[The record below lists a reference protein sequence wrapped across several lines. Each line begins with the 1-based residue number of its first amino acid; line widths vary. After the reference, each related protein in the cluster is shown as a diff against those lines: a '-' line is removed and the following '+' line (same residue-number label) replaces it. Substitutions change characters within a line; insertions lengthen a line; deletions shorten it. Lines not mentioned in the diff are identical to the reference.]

1 MTNKAAV
8 LKILN
13 SGSMTPPNTGSYYVD
28 AYITMRQK
36 VELISIY
43 PKGIEVVKNTDAKYD
58 IYSKMGDYT
67 SPTFYAATTPDQ
79 YDQSVFS
86 GFTDTVPIK
95 QNDDTYNV

>member
-28 AYITMRQK
+28 ACITMRQK
-36 VELISIY
+36 IKPTY

-67 SPTFYAATTPDQ
+67 SPTFYAAANPNQ
-79 YDQSVFS
+79 YDLS
-86 GFTDTVPIK
+86 GFDNTSVSQD
-95 QNDDTYNV
+95 NDDSYLV

>member
-13 SGSMTPPNTGSYYVD
+13 SSSMTPPNTGSYYVD

-67 SPTFYAATTPDQ
+67 SPTFYAAANPNQ
-79 YDQSVFS
+79 YDLS
-86 GFTDTVPIK
+86 GFDNTSVSQD
-95 QNDDTYNV
+95 NDDSYLV